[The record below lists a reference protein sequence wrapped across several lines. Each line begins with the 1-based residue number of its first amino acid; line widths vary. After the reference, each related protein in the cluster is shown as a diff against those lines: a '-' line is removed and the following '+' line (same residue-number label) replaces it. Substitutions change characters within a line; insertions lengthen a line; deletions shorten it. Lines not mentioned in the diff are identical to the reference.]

1 MSKMYF
7 ANASVNIVTD
17 VVILVMPL
25 KVFKQLNMNL
35 RNRLALMG
43 IFMVGCIA
51 ALASILRLYALYNY
65 TVTEDAGYDG
75 IFVSLL

>member
-1 MSKMYF
+1 
-7 ANASVNIVTD
+7 
-17 VVILVMPL
+17 
-25 KVFKQLNMNL
+25 
-35 RNRLALMG
+35 MG

-51 ALASILRLYALYNY
+51 ALASILRLYAIYNY

>member
-1 MSKMYF
+1 
-7 ANASVNIVTD
+7 
-17 VVILVMPL
+17 
-25 KVFKQLNMNL
+25 
-35 RNRLALMG
+35 MG

-51 ALASILRLYALYNY
+51 ALASILRLNALYNY